1 MTANPALSPRDV
13 LLALLDEAF
22 DHRSWHGT
30 TLLGSIRGL
39 TPEAAAWRPARGRHN
54 IWEVVVHAAY
64 WKYTVRRR
72 LNGEK
77 HGSFA
82 LEGSNWFGDAGDRT
96 WKDDVALLVEE
107 HRKLR
112 ASAAAF
118 PERLLHKAL
127 DAQKRTAAF
136 TIRGIA
142 AHDRYHAGQVQLIKR
157 LRGKA

>member
-1 MTANPALSPRDV
+1 M
-13 LLALLDEAF
+13 
-22 DHRSWHGT
+22 
-30 TLLGSIRGL
+30 
-39 TPEAAAWRPARGRHN
+39 
-54 IWEVVVHAAY
+54 
-64 WKYTVRRR
+64 RRR